1 MVSTAMI
8 LLCTRYPT
16 VIYTVPIALILCREI
31 AISALREWMGTRGI
45 RDVVQVG
52 KLGKIKTTLQMIA
65 MVFLLLV
72 QVLPTKTTIFGS
84 NALLQSLCS
93 RPSMFTFGMAIL
105 YLSTAATIWSGAEY
119 LIAAWPTLTKE
130 QQ

>member
-8 LLCTRYPT
+8 LLCSAYPSFL
-16 VIYTVPIALILCREI
+16 YTVPIALILCREI

-65 MVFLLLV
+65 MVFLLFV
-72 QVLPTKTTIFGS
+72 QVLPKKVPTSGFI
-84 NALLQSLCS
+84 N
-93 RPSMFTFGMAIL
+93 RPNVFSAGVLTL
-105 YLSTAATIWSGAEY
+105 YLSTIATVWSGGEY
-119 LIAAWPTLTKE
+119 LLAAWPTLTMKNKE
-130 QQ
+130 QS